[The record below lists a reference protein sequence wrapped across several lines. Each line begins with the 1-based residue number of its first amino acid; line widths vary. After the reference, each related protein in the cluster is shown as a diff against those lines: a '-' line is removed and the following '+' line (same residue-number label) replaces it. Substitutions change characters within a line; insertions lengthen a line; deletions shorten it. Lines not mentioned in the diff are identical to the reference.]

1 MQAVID
7 LGFRV
12 LIGTSR
18 KRFLE
23 RAIGSDASRDRRD
36 LATAVTS
43 VLAQR
48 AGAWGVRVHDV
59 TATRDALS
67 VLDAWDGAR

>member
-1 MQAVID
+1 
-7 LGFRV
+7 
-12 LIGTSR
+12 
-18 KRFLE
+18 
-23 RAIGSDASRDRRD
+23 RD

-59 TATRDALS
+59 TSTRDALA
-67 VLDAWDGAR
+67 VTDAWDGA